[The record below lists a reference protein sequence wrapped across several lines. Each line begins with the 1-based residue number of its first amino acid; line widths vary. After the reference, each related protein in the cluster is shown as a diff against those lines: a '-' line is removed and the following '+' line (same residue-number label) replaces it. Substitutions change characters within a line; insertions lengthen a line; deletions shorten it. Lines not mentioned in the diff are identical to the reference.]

1 VKVPWPV
8 EPAKIEEKNTRGG
21 GGSSNPPKKVGE
33 RVSSHSFL
41 EGKKRGEKIFLSFSG
56 K

>member
-8 EPAKIEEKNTRGG
+8 EPAKIEEKKTRG

-33 RVSSHSFL
+33 SVSSHSFL

>member
-8 EPAKIEEKNTRGG
+8 EPAKIEEKKTR